1 MNYRFVFF
9 ILYFYI
15 ALTIQGLFPVHA
27 NIVPD
32 FILLGII
39 SIACIGGEK
48 DGLIAGILGGLLQD
62 FSTALSGGFF
72 TIIKCTLALLISL
85 IRFIMVPDLIIIPFI
100 LGFIGTLLQEWGF
113 YGITNVAHWKILHY
127 NFKEHILPSAIIN
140 ASIAPLIFVF
150 FQKIVYAKTKAR
162 IK

>member
-1 MNYRFVFF
+1 MNYRFIFF
-9 ILYFYI
+9 ALYFYI
-15 ALTIQGLFPVHA
+15 ALTIQGLFPVNT

-48 DGLIAGILGGLLQD
+48 DGLIAAILGGLLQD

-72 TIIKCTLALLISL
+72 TLIKCALALLVSL
-85 IRFIMVPDLIIIPFI
+85 IRFIMVPDLIIIPFL
-100 LGFIGTLLQEWGF
+100 LGFTATLLQEWGF
-113 YGITNVAHWKILHY
+113 YGITNVAHWKILY
-127 NFKEHILPSAIIN
+127 YSFKDHIFPSAIIN
-140 ASIAPLIFVF
+140 ASIAPLIFLF
-150 FQKIVYAKTKAR
+150 FQKIVYAKTQAR